1 VALTKI
7 RDTASIVCLGA
18 FNPAI
23 FHPSWLAARK
33 LIQKTEEAGAELQ
46 VVSPDVAQFK
56 IKWLQ
61 LQVLRERFTATVDTP
76 DDSLL
81 LRDLVVGAFRFLEH
95 TPVTAVGLNRQIQFQ
110 VKDLAEWH
118 HVGHVL
124 APKKIW
130 RHYLKDPGL
139 GGLSI
144 KAPRLDK
151 LKGEINVQVNPA
163 PPQPKPH
170 VVETSVNSH
179 FDVREMGTAGAVAK
193 LILDQWEHCMEFA
206 AKLVGG
212 VIEEAIKEAA
222 PRD

>member
-7 RDTASIVCLGA
+7 RDTAAIVCLGA

-33 LIQKTEEAGAELQ
+33 LIQKTEEAGAEVQ
-46 VVSPDVAQFK
+46 VVSPDVSQFK
-56 IKWLQ
+56 MKWLQ
-61 LQVLRERFTATVDTP
+61 LQVLRERFTATVDTL

-110 VKDLAEWH
+110 VKDLGEWH

-130 RHYLKDPGL
+130 RRYLKEPGL
-139 GGLSI
+139 GLLSI
-144 KAPRLDK
+144 KGRRPDK

-163 PPQPKPH
+163 LGHPKPH

-179 FDVREMGTAGAVAK
+179 FDVREMGTAGAVAQ
-193 LILDQWEHCMEFA
+193 LISDEWERSMEFA
-206 AKLVGG
+206 GKLLAS
-212 VIEEAIKEAA
+212 VIEDAIKEPE